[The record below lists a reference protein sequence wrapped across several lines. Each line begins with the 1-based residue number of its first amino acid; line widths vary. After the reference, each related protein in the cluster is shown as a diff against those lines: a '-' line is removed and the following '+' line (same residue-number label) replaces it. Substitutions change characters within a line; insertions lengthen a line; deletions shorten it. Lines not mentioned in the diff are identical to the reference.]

1 MSDPSPAN
9 RGPAAAAENRA
20 AILRAAR
27 TLFTERG
34 YRVPLSVIAREAGV
48 GQGVMYRHFGSRLE
62 LAFAVFE
69 EHFAELEE
77 IAADPGPETFARL
90 WQHLVDLTVD
100 RLAFVELAVD
110 ARTERPE
117 YDGEARLRA
126 LLSPALVRAQAAGRV
141 PAHLDVH
148 DVVLLQRMLYGIAV
162 TAPDAQEARAG
173 VSQMLGLVGLDTP
186 QRQ

>member
-1 MSDPSPAN
+1 MSRSSPAN

-27 TLFTERG
+27 TLFAQRG
-34 YRVPLSVIAREAGV
+34 YRVPLSAIAREAGV

-69 EHFAELEE
+69 EHFAELEA
-77 IAADPGPETFARL
+77 IAADAGPDTFARL
-90 WQHLVDLTVD
+90 WQHLVDLTID

-126 LLSPALVRAQAAGRV
+126 LLSPALQCAQAAGRV
-141 PAHLDVH
+141 PDQLTVE
-148 DVVLLQRMLYGIAV
+148 DVVLAQRMLYGVAV
-162 TAPDAQEARAG
+162 TAPDPAEARAG
-173 VSQMLGLVGLDTP
+173 VARMVALVGLP
-186 QRQ
+186 G